1 MHREFFTK
9 YEYFWEYEYPFG
21 NDFLKNIFKDN
32 YMRKYSLVGDG
43 IFNLILFNDKIYD
56 ISIKKGNSMLVNDGK
71 KAFRD
76 ADKDIVVEEITKA
89 LKNKNIE
96 YTVNSGKFITFKY
109 NNFIFGSS
117 YCRGRARPHLLIFIF
132 SVSRTSK

>member
-21 NDFLKNIFKDN
+21 NDFLRNIFKDN

-56 ISIKKGNSMLVNDGK
+56 ISIKKGNSMLLNDGK

-76 ADKDIVVEEITKA
+76 TDKDIIVEEITKA

-109 NNFIFGSS
+109 NNFIFKIEIIKKS
-117 YCRGRARPHLLIFIF
+117 AIPA
-132 SVSRTSK
+132 

>member
-21 NDFLKNIFKDN
+21 NDFLRNIFKDN

-56 ISIKKGNSMLVNDGK
+56 ISIKKGNSMLLNDGK

-76 ADKDIVVEEITKA
+76 TDKDIIVEEITKA

-109 NNFIFGSS
+109 NNFIFKIEIIKK
-117 YCRGRARPHLLIFIF
+117 AAIPA
-132 SVSRTSK
+132 

>member
-32 YMRKYSLVGDG
+32 YMRKYSLIGDG

-56 ISIKKGNSMLVNDGK
+56 ISIKKGNFMLLNDGK

-76 ADKDIVVEEITKA
+76 ADKDTIVEEIVEI

-109 NNFIFGSS
+109 NNFIFKIEIVKK
-117 YCRGRARPHLLIFIF
+117 AAIPA
-132 SVSRTSK
+132 

>member
-21 NDFLKNIFKDN
+21 NDFLRNIFKDN

-56 ISIKKGNSMLVNDGK
+56 ISIKKGNSMLLNDGK

-76 ADKDIVVEEITKA
+76 TDKDIIVEEITKA

-96 YTVNSGKFITFKY
+96 YTINSGKFITFKY
-109 NNFIFGSS
+109 NNFIFKIEIVKK
-117 YCRGRARPHLLIFIF
+117 AAIPA
-132 SVSRTSK
+132 

>member
-76 ADKDIVVEEITKA
+76 VDKDIIVEEITKA

-109 NNFIFGSS
+109 NNFIFKIEIVKK
-117 YCRGRARPHLLIFIF
+117 AAIPA
-132 SVSRTSK
+132 

>member
-76 ADKDIVVEEITKA
+76 VDKDIVVEEITKA

-109 NNFIFGSS
+109 NNFIFKVEIVKK
-117 YCRGRARPHLLIFIF
+117 AAIPA
-132 SVSRTSK
+132 

>member
-56 ISIKKGNSMLVNDGK
+56 ISIKKGNSMLLNDGK

-76 ADKDIVVEEITKA
+76 TDKDIIVEEITKA

-109 NNFIFGSS
+109 NNFIFKVEIVKK
-117 YCRGRARPHLLIFIF
+117 AAIPA
-132 SVSRTSK
+132 

>member
-56 ISIKKGNSMLVNDGK
+56 VSIKKGNSMLLNDGK

-76 ADKDIVVEEITKA
+76 TDKDIIVEEITKA

-109 NNFIFGSS
+109 NNFIFKIEIVKK
-117 YCRGRARPHLLIFIF
+117 AAIPA
-132 SVSRTSK
+132 

>member
-1 MHREFFTK
+1 MHKEFFTK

-56 ISIKKGNSMLVNDGK
+56 ISIKKGNSMLLNDGK

-76 ADKDIVVEEITKA
+76 AKKDKVINAVTET
-89 LKNKNIE
+89 LNKYNLDFAV
-96 YTVNSGKFITFKY
+96 TGGKFISFKDRNY
-109 NNFIFGSS
+109 
-117 YCRGRARPHLLIFIF
+117 LIQIEIVKKTKEP
-132 SVSRTSK
+132 SNLGKVRIDGEWI

>member
-21 NDFLKNIFKDN
+21 NDFLRNIFKDN

-56 ISIKKGNSMLVNDGK
+56 ISIKKSNSMLLNDGK

-76 ADKDIVVEEITKA
+76 TDKDIIVEEITKA

-109 NNFIFGSS
+109 NNFIFKIEIVKK
-117 YCRGRARPHLLIFIF
+117 AAIPA
-132 SVSRTSK
+132 

>member
-21 NDFLKNIFKDN
+21 NDFLRNIFKDN

-56 ISIKKGNSMLVNDGK
+56 ISIKKGNSMLLNDGK

-76 ADKDIVVEEITKA
+76 TDKDIIVEEITKA

-109 NNFIFGSS
+109 NNFIFKIEIVKK
-117 YCRGRARPHLLIFIF
+117 AAIPA
-132 SVSRTSK
+132 

>member
-56 ISIKKGNSMLVNDGK
+56 ISIKKGNSMLLNDGK

-76 ADKDIVVEEITKA
+76 VDKDIIVEEITKA

-109 NNFIFGSS
+109 NNFIFKIEIVKK
-117 YCRGRARPHLLIFIF
+117 AAIPA
-132 SVSRTSK
+132 

>member
-56 ISIKKGNSMLVNDGK
+56 VSIKKGNSMLLNDGK

-76 ADKDIVVEEITKA
+76 TDKDIIVEEITKA

-109 NNFIFGSS
+109 NNFIFKVEIVKK
-117 YCRGRARPHLLIFIF
+117 AAIPA
-132 SVSRTSK
+132 

>member
-1 MHREFFTK
+1 MHKEFFTK

-21 NDFLKNIFKDN
+21 NDFLRNIFKDN

-56 ISIKKGNSMLVNDGK
+56 ISLKKGNSMLLNDGK

-76 ADKDIVVEEITKA
+76 ADKDTIVEKIIEV

-109 NNFIFGSS
+109 NNFIFKIEIVKKT
-117 YCRGRARPHLLIFIF
+117 AIPA
-132 SVSRTSK
+132 